1 MPGTRAA
8 ARTAALALNA
18 PMARAER
25 SGGVVRD
32 QVRFAPRVGR
42 HVQTFARARR
52 RAHVRLKFGRFRGAR
67 AARSR
72 VARAWNAGDESLS
85 TMGIIE
91 EALVAYTYVGMWIG
105 LSAGVILFN
114 KYVLTVFGFPFPVAL
129 TMIHMA
135 FCSALAFLLVRVFKV
150 VKGVNMTRDQYVQRI
165 LPIGFLFSIVLWF
178 GNSAYVYLSVAFIQM
193 VKALMPCV
201 VYGVGIA
208 FKVETYKPQTLANMA
223 MIALGVAIAS
233 YGELNFNFTG
243 FVLLMG
249 SIAAEAVRIVSIQI
263 LLTSADIKLNSV
275 TTLYYVSPA
284 CFVFLSVPFVFLEM
298 PKLLSAVDVNVNPG
312 VLLSNAT
319 LAFALNISVYLLIGK
334 TSALTMNVAGVIK
347 DWILIFIS
355 SFMFDAPISSL
366 QLWGYLLAF
375 AAVCYYNYTKY
386 KEREAANAS
395 SGSGGSG
402 SGVKLDQRELEDVG
416 ASKKGDASA

>member
-1 MPGTRAA
+1 
-8 ARTAALALNA
+8 
-18 PMARAER
+18 
-25 SGGVVRD
+25 
-32 QVRFAPRVGR
+32 
-42 HVQTFARARR
+42 
-52 RAHVRLKFGRFRGAR
+52 
-67 AARSR
+67 
-72 VARAWNAGDESLS
+72 
-85 TMGIIE
+85 MGIIE

-150 VKGVNMTRDQYVQRI
+150 VKGVNMSRDQYVQRI

-298 PKLLSAVDVNVNPG
+298 PKLLSAVDVNLNPG

-375 AAVCYYNYTKY
+375 AAVCYYNYTQY
-386 KEREAANAS
+386 KEREAANAA
-395 SGSGGSG
+395 SGAGGSG